1 MTLRMTMVG
10 LALVLGVACGGSS
23 TTTEDE
29 GADNSSS
36 GNETASGGAHGICVT
51 AMTRERECQAEFLP
65 ALVALRVRLDM
76 PSGIAE
82 RAEAE
87 GQEAILEEAREE
99 YVNDA
104 TDEAIEAN
112 CSQLDEMPEDRTQP
126 IIDTET
132 RCLEAADCA
141 GFVECQ
147 IAFHEAR
154 FTGN

>member
-1 MTLRMTMVG
+1 MLRLTMVG
-10 LALVLGVACGGSS
+10 LALVFGVACGSGS
-23 TTTEDE
+23 TTDDDGTGDTTGGSE
-29 GADNSSS
+29 A
-36 GNETASGGAHGICVT
+36 TGGAHGICVT

-65 ALVALRVRLDM
+65 ALVELRVRLDM
-76 PSGIAE
+76 PAGIAE

-132 RCLEAADCA
+132 RCLEAEGCA
-141 GFVECQ
+141 AFVECQ

-154 FTGN
+154 FTGR